1 MKKITMI
8 AAIGKNNELGKD
20 NDLIWKIP
28 EDLKFFKEQTLN
40 KPIVMG
46 KNTLDSLPGLLPNR
60 LHLVLTHKK
69 NEETEQL
76 KVFNNYEKLLEF
88 IDKLDT
94 EVMIIGGS
102 QIYKQ
107 FIDIAD
113 KLILTEIDDTKEAD
127 TYFPEFNIDD
137 WIKKNICSH
146 TYNGIKYNHVI
157 YTKKY

>member
-1 MKKITMI
+1 MKRITII
-8 AAIGKNNELGKD
+8 AAIGKNNELGKN

-60 LHLVLTHKK
+60 LHLVLTHQKI
-69 NEETEQL
+69 EETEQL

-88 IDKLDT
+88 IDKLDE
-94 EVMIIGGS
+94 EVMIIGGA
-102 QIYKQ
+102 QIYKM

-113 KLILTEIDDTKEAD
+113 KLVLTEIDAIEEAD
-127 TYFPEFNIDD
+127 TYFPIFN
-137 WIKKNICSH
+137 KKIWQKETISTHIFND
-146 TYNGIKYNHVI
+146 IKYTHVI
-157 YTKKY
+157 YKKY